1 MKRTRNVKK
10 MQNQMLLQV
19 GDKVSIT
26 ANKKTRVGEVF
37 SETDSFY
44 ADQFPNYKECFLKTD
59 IETGFVKVE
68 KLN

>member
-1 MKRTRNVKK
+1 MKTIMDVKK
-10 MQNQMLLQV
+10 AQNQMLLQV

-26 ANKKTRVGEVF
+26 ANKKTRAGEVF
-37 SETDSFY
+37 TETDSFY
-44 ADQFPNYKECFLKTD
+44 GVQFPNYKECFLKTD